1 MSWVG
6 GHIHLVR
13 NSTYGLVLKNQGRAV
28 KCNPVSAKALRKERL
43 GSMRGTGR
51 RLRWMVQS
59 EEGRGV
65 IQDEFGDDLW
75 IQRVEKKRRECSWG
89 GVGGSVSTVSDLEGL
104 I

>member
-1 MSWVG
+1 M
-6 GHIHLVR
+6 VR

-28 KCNPVSAKALRKERL
+28 KCNSVSAKALRKERL